1 MNAYY
6 PKDSKGERHSIY
18 DPIEDIDLT
27 DALTDIVKTAVVN
40 NIKDYRTSIE
50 KDESGD
56 ETKSVKAQL
65 DGTLQRLQDLGPQLQ
80 RNLEEIENS
89 NNELTKNI
97 NDQLQQYA
105 DLQKRLES
113 ISNAQESSNLA
124 QTKTDVDLSALGS

>member
-1 MNAYY
+1 M
-6 PKDSKGERHSIY
+6 
-18 DPIEDIDLT
+18 T

-105 DLQKRLES
+105 DL
-113 ISNAQESSNLA
+113 
-124 QTKTDVDLSALGS
+124 

>member
-89 NNELTKNI
+89 NNELTKTSMI
-97 NDQLQQYA
+97 NCNNMQISKTL
-105 DLQKRLES
+105 REHLECS
-113 ISNAQESSNLA
+113 RIKQSCSN
-124 QTKTDVDLSALGS
+124 